1 MQLAVTLNFWS
12 LCLCF
17 ISAGVLGLHHHAR
30 FMACWDQTWGFTCA
44 RQALYSNR
52 ALTPAVVNSF
62 NLLIHSTPTR
72 EYYQEM

>member
-30 FMACWDQTWGFTCA
+30 FMACWDQTRVSPVLGK
-44 RQALYSNR
+44 YST
-52 ALTPAVVNSF
+52 LTE
-62 NLLIHSTPTR
+62 L
-72 EYYQEM
+72 